1 MTDSKH
7 ICRLETVRTTHI
19 CPDGRKLIV
28 KNPACVAN
36 CPMKLYE
43 QYVDEFNKKKAV
55 NDAKKEAMEKR
66 LEVLGLTAN
75 VIMDYDSYGSPMNFD
90 EWREWEAGA
99 EQRRLDALEEAKKAE
114 EERVAENERRRQQ
127 NETYRNILN
136 TFLESLPKSYTPS
149 EWRTIAK
156 TLPVRQK
163 PVPRGTKTIL
173 CERSGDTGFRMS
185 FKKE

>member
-1 MTDSKH
+1 
-7 ICRLETVRTTHI
+7 
-19 CPDGRKLIV
+19 
-28 KNPACVAN
+28 
-36 CPMKLYE
+36 MKLYE
-43 QYVDEFNKKKAV
+43 QYVDEFNKKKAIED
-55 NDAKKEAMEKR
+55 NMIKTMEEK
-66 LEVLGLTAN
+66 VKSLGMFGN
-75 VIMDYDSYGSPMNFD
+75 VMIHDNPYGSPMNFD

-173 CERSGDTGFRMS
+173 CERSGDTGFRMNY
-185 FKKE
+185 KKE

>member
-66 LEVLGLTAN
+66 LEVLGLSAN
-75 VIMDYDSYGSPMNFD
+75 VIMDYDSYGSPMDFD

-99 EQRRLDALEEAKKAE
+99 EQRRIDALEQSKKAE

-127 NETYRNILN
+127 NETNHN
-136 TFLESLPKSYTPS
+136 TFNTYLESLPKSYTPS
-149 EWRTIAK
+149 EWRIVAK
-156 TLPVRQK
+156 TLPIKLQ
-163 PVPRGTKTIL
+163 PVPRGTKTVT
-173 CERSGDTGFRMS
+173 CERNGSRIRIN